1 MSIKLKISDKVT
13 PFSFIVETKALLES
27 LSRLEGVTGYTSKA
41 DSGRHHLFIAQKGK
55 LYLLGY
61 SDTTFGV
68 IQIPDASVDGKGIF
82 NCPEPARVKQLLK
95 NRGEVQF
102 SYDGSKLNF
111 KSVKGKLSG
120 SLNASA
126 LTLDQVPRIEE
137 YLSDKSTTDVQIS
150 PDLLTK
156 IREGVSCTR
165 IVDPYMNETLLI
177 YMVQKK
183 GKLNISSHDNYH
195 LAMFDAKVSK
205 KSPEI
210 KMALPASMFEVVD
223 KFVDDQPASF
233 YMKSRSFIVK
243 GENFTVGLPPVE
255 VRDESFNLCDEY
267 FSAVGKPAVVFK
279 TDTAIKEAIANLMAL
294 NTDGAQLTMTITPK
308 SVLKLQFDTDH
319 GNATESL
326 KVQELKMK
334 SKKPISTSLEPP
346 ALNDL
351 LSKIRK
357 GSITVELYLNDT
369 GDAISQC
376 IFRNKPSEGT
386 DLVAAT
392 AT

>member
-13 PFSFIVETKALLES
+13 PFSFVLDTKVLLES
-27 LSRLEGVTGYTSKA
+27 LSRLENVTGYTSKA

-68 IQIPDASVDGKGIF
+68 IQINDATVDGKGIF
-82 NCPEPARVKQLLK
+82 NSPEPARVKQLLK
-95 NRGEVQF
+95 NRGDMQF
-102 SYDGSKLNF
+102 NYDGAKLNF

-126 LTLDQVPRIEE
+126 LTLDQLPRIEE
-137 YLSDKSTTDVQIS
+137 YLSDKSTTDMQIS

-156 IREGVSCTR
+156 IREGVACTR
-165 IVDPYMNETLLI
+165 IIDPYMNETLLI

-195 LAMFDAKVSK
+195 LAMFNAKVSK

-233 YMKSRSFIVK
+233 YMKSRSFTVK
-243 GENFTVGLPPVE
+243 GENFIVGLPPVE
-255 VRDESFNLCDEY
+255 VREESFALCNEY
-267 FSAVGKPAVVFK
+267 FSALGKPAITFK
-279 TDTAIKEAIANLMAL
+279 TDVGIKDAIANLMAL
-294 NTDGAQLTMTITPK
+294 NADGAQLTMTITPK
-308 SVLKLQFDTDH
+308 SVLKLHLDTDH
-319 GNATESL
+319 GNASESL
-326 KVQELKMK
+326 KVHELKMK
-334 SKKPISTSLEPP
+334 SKKPMTANLEPP

-351 LSKIRK
+351 LSKISK
-357 GSITVELYLNDT
+357 GSIIVELYLNST
-369 GDAISQC
+369 GDSITQC